1 MSQLYWSSLKKKK
14 CIHSV
19 LLSSCDEFLK
29 QLWSKVKIPCI
40 YRSLDKRWE
49 AVVFFF
55 CSEEELQVKFHR
67 NLVGPNAVQLIAWFL

>member
-1 MSQLYWSSLKKKK
+1 MELVAGRCDLLRKTQPGFYQAWHVSTLLEFTEKKK

-55 CSEEELQVKFHR
+55 L
-67 NLVGPNAVQLIAWFL
+67 